1 VKKLVSIRFPPVIK
15 FLLRINFNDIENP
28 TIQTLTQISDK
39 LSEEGYSLPTKINLI
54 SSKGPDPQLIFTP
67 IRFLSEEVGNE
78 ISIFRDS
85 IYFQYNKKY
94 SSWDE
99 QILPEILKNFLF
111 LSEKLNIPRIRSIS
125 IDYIDLFSEFPQ
137 RGFQIR
143 TYFEIYLKRPP
154 EFDLDYEDFIM
165 GIKLKTEESNQKSIL
180 RLRGLKSDN
189 EENFKIQLETHFS
202 IVEDIEINESETFKN
217 NLNLAHDVLLEN
229 FKLVLSEKTKK
240 LIGMENGTNS

>member
-1 VKKLVSIRFPPVIK
+1 
-15 FLLRINFNDIENP
+15 
-28 TIQTLTQISDK
+28 
-39 LSEEGYSLPTKINLI
+39 
-54 SSKGPDPQLIFTP
+54 
-67 IRFLSEEVGNE
+67 
-78 ISIFRDS
+78 
-85 IYFQYNKKY
+85 
-94 SSWDE
+94 
-99 QILPEILKNFLF
+99 
-111 LSEKLNIPRIRSIS
+111 
-125 IDYIDLFSEFPQ
+125 
-137 RGFQIR
+137 
-143 TYFEIYLKRPP
+143 
-154 EFDLDYEDFIM
+154 M